1 MRFAENKEDYK
12 RRTVFVLLTL
22 FTAILQNT
30 NGLFPKIGN
39 ASAMLLIPLVIS
51 IAMFERD
58 VAGMMFGLFAGF
70 VWDFYSA
77 HVDGYY
83 IIFLAC
89 VGYACS
95 YLISRYMRNNI
106 VTAIVYSLVFSL
118 LCVTLYWLFFVV
130 FNSVDGAFTLYYRVY
145 LISAAYTVALTP
157 LYYYFVRAIALRF
170 RKQTGESQTQHD

>member
-1 MRFAENKEDYK
+1 MHFAENKEEYK
-12 RRTVFVLLTL
+12 RRAIFALLIV

-39 ASAMLLIPLVIS
+39 ASAMLLIPLVVS

-58 VAGMMFGLFAGF
+58 VAGMLFGLFAGF

-83 IIFLAC
+83 IIFLTC

-106 VTAIVYSLVFSL
+106 VTAMVYSLVFSF
-118 LCVTLYWLFFVV
+118 LCVTLYWLFFIV
-130 FNSVDGAFTLYYRVY
+130 FNSVSGVWTLYDRIY
-145 LISAAYTVALTP
+145 LTSAVYTVALTP
-157 LYYYFVRAIALRF
+157 LYYYFIRAIALRF
-170 RKQTGESQTQHD
+170 KKTQAQQA

>member
-1 MRFAENKEDYK
+1 MHFSENKDEYK
-12 RRTVFVLLTL
+12 KRAIFALLIV

-58 VAGMMFGLFAGF
+58 VAGMMFGLLAGF
-70 VWDFYSA
+70 SWDFYSS

-83 IIFLAC
+83 IIFLTC

-106 VTAIVYSLVFSL
+106 VTALVYSSIFSF
-118 LCVTLYWLFFVV
+118 LCSSLYWLFF
-130 FNSVDGAFTLYYRVY
+130 SVRGSGSGVGTIYVKIY
-145 LISAAYTVALTP
+145 LLSAAYTVALTP
-157 LYYYFVRAIALRF
+157 LYYYFIRAIALKF
-170 RKQTGESQTQHD
+170 KKPQSQQD

>member
-1 MRFAENKEDYK
+1 MHFAENKEEYK
-12 RRTVFVLLTL
+12 RRAIFALLIV

-39 ASAMLLIPLVIS
+39 ASAMLLIPLVVS

-58 VAGMMFGLFAGF
+58 VAGMLFGLFAGF

-83 IIFLAC
+83 IIFLTC

-106 VTAIVYSLVFSL
+106 VTAMVYSLVFSF
-118 LCVTLYWLFFVV
+118 LCVTLYWLFFIV
-130 FNSVDGAFTLYYRVY
+130 FNSVSGVWTLYGRIY
-145 LISAAYTVALTP
+145 LTSAVYTVALTP
-157 LYYYFVRAIALRF
+157 LYYYFIRAIALRF
-170 RKQTGESQTQHD
+170 KKTQAQQA

>member
-1 MRFAENKEDYK
+1 MHFAENKEEYK
-12 RRTVFVLLTL
+12 RRAIFALLIV

-30 NGLFPKIGN
+30 KSFFPKIGN

-58 VAGMMFGLFAGF
+58 VSGMLFGLFAGF

-77 HVDGYY
+77 HIDGYY

-106 VTAIVYSLVFSL
+106 VTAMVYSLICSV
-118 LCVTLYWLFFVV
+118 LCSTLYWLFFVV
-130 FNSVDGAFTLYYRVY
+130 FASVGGAWTLYLKIY
-145 LISAAYTVALTP
+145 LPSAAYTLALTP
-157 LYYYFVRAIALRF
+157 LYYYFIRAIALRF
-170 RKQTGESQTQHD
+170 KKTQPQQA

>member
-1 MRFAENKEDYK
+1 MHFVENKEEYK
-12 RRTVFVLLTL
+12 RKAIFALLIV

-30 NGLFPKIGN
+30 KGLFPKIGN

-51 IAMFERD
+51 VAMFERD
-58 VAGMMFGLFAGF
+58 ISGMMFGLFAGF

-77 HVDGYY
+77 HIDGYY

-106 VTAIVYSLVFSL
+106 VTAMVYSLVFSL
-118 LCVTLYWLFFVV
+118 LCSTLYWLFFVV
-130 FNSVDGAFTLYYRVY
+130 FNSVEGAWTLYYRIY
-145 LISAAYTVALTP
+145 LTSTVYTVALTP
-157 LYYYFVRAIALRF
+157 LYYYFIRAIALKF
-170 RKQTGESQTQHD
+170 RKPQTRQA